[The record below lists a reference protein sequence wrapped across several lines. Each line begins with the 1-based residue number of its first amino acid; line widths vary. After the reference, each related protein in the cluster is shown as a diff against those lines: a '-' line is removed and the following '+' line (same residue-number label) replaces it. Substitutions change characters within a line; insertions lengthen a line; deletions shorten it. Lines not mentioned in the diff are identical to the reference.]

1 MNQPDNSR
9 SEEPTGDDAEQRPA
23 ERPDERA
30 DDGGAPAAEDDGVER
45 LEFADAVYVDA
56 EPGEL
61 WDHLSDPA
69 TLTECVPGADAVERL
84 SERRY
89 SVEITRGVSRLT
101 VSLSG
106 EAEFVEMD
114 PPDHVVTSASAFDS
128 TTGSEFDVLAAM
140 EIQDGDRHASKLAY
154 TAEVTYSGGAATLN
168 PSVLAPIVERDIDTY
183 FANLT
188 AAIEGDD

>member
-1 MNQPDNSR
+1 MSHPDDTR
-9 SEEPTGDDAEQRPA
+9 PEEPTGDDPEESAV
-23 ERPDERA
+23 
-30 DDGGAPAAEDDGVER
+30 DDGVER
-45 LEFADAVYVDA
+45 LEFADAVYIDA
-56 EPGEL
+56 EPEAL
-61 WDHLSDPA
+61 WACLSDPE
-69 TLTECVPGADAVERL
+69 TLTECVPGADAIERL

-154 TAEVTYSGGAATLN
+154 RAEVTYSGGAATLN
-168 PSVLAPIVERDIDTY
+168 PSVLRPIVERDIDTY

-188 AAIEGDD
+188 AAIESDD

>member
-1 MNQPDNSR
+1 MSHPDDTR
-9 SEEPTGDDAEQRPA
+9 PEEPTGEESEERPPADADPERPA
-23 ERPDERA
+23 D
-30 DDGGAPAAEDDGVER
+30 DDGVER

-56 EPGEL
+56 APGAL
-61 WDHLSDPA
+61 WDHLSDPE
-69 TLTECVPGADAVERL
+69 TLTRCVPGAESIERL

-114 PPDHVVTSASAFDS
+114 PPDHVVTSATAFDS

-140 EIQDGDRHASKLAY
+140 EIRDGDRYGSKLAY
-154 TAEVTYSGGAATLN
+154 TAEVTYTGGAATLN
-168 PSVLAPIVERDIDTY
+168 PSVLRPIVERDIDSY
-183 FANLT
+183 FGTLT
-188 AAIEGDD
+188 EVVEGDD

>member
-1 MNQPDNSR
+1 MSHSDDTRPA
-9 SEEPTGDDAEQRPA
+9 EEPTGDDS
-23 ERPDERA
+23 
-30 DDGGAPAAEDDGVER
+30 DDPGEDAGGER

-61 WDHLSDPA
+61 WGHLSDPE
-69 TLTECVPGADAVERL
+69 TLTECVPGAESIERQ

-114 PPDHVVTSASAFDS
+114 PPDHVVTSATAFDS

-140 EIQDGDRHASKLAY
+140 EIQDGDRYESKLAY
-154 TAEVTYSGGAATLN
+154 TAEVTYTGGAATLN
-168 PSVLAPIVERDIDTY
+168 PSVLRPIVERDIDSY
-183 FANLT
+183 FGNLT
-188 AAIEGDD
+188 EVVEGGD